1 LPSYDS
7 RNAFARAVFEQSNAK
22 APECEPHPRTWRH
35 ARQNLMQSSSS
46 ARYSGLALA
55 RHALSDKPWG
65 RAWRSGEPKSSYDV
79 LIIGGGGHGLATAY
93 YLAANH
99 DIKNV
104 AVLERSYIGSGN
116 VGRNTTIVR
125 SNYML
130 DGNTQFFEHSMKL
143 WEGLSETLN
152 FNVMLSQRG
161 QVVLATGPGQLDTL
175 ARRGNIMRLNGIDA
189 ELLDRGEVMRLL
201 PYLDYSADVRFPIW
215 GGLLQRRAGTAR
227 HDAVAWGYA
236 RAADALG
243 VDIIEHCEVTGFL
256 IEGGRVLGVE
266 TSRGRIRAGRTGIA
280 VAGHTSHVAAM
291 ASLKLP
297 VESHLLQAFVTEPIK
312 PFVNHVL
319 SYGAELF
326 YISQSDKGGLVF
338 GGHIDGFNS
347 YTQRGQ
353 FSKVRTVAECAIALI
368 PSVSRLR
375 LLRHWAGIQ
384 DMTPDGSPFICR
396 TGIRNLYLNG
406 GWCYQGFKAT
416 PASGYC
422 FAHTIA
428 HDEEHALNRCY
439 SLERFAQGEELDE
452 GGVGNWTY
460 KQ

>member
-1 LPSYDS
+1 MRRS
-7 RNAFARAVFEQSNAK
+7 
-22 APECEPHPRTWRH
+22 H
-35 ARQNLMQSSSS
+35 
-46 ARYSGLALA
+46 RYSAFALA
-55 RHALSDKPWG
+55 RHAFLKSAWPL
-65 RAWRSGEPKSSYDV
+65 AWRAAEPRSSYDV
-79 LIIGGGGHGLATAY
+79 VIIGGGGHGLATAY

-99 DIKNV
+99 GIKNV
-104 AVLERSYIGSGN
+104 AVLERAYIGSGN

-125 SNYML
+125 SNYVVN
-130 DGNTQFFEHSMKL
+130 GNTQFFEHSLKL

-161 QVVLATGPGQLDTL
+161 QIVLGHSPLQLDVLA
-175 ARRGNIMRLNGIDA
+175 RKGNIMQLNGIDA
-189 ELLDRGEVMRLL
+189 ELLDRDEVMRLL
-201 PYLDYSADVRFPIW
+201 PYLDYSNEARFPIC

-236 RAADALG
+236 RAADSYG
-243 VDIIEHCEVTGFL
+243 VDIIEQCEVTG
-256 IEGGRVLGVE
+256 IVIQNGRISAVDTNRGRV
-266 TSRGRIRAGRTGIA
+266 TAGRIGLA
-280 VAGHTSHVAAM
+280 VAGHSSHVAAM
-291 ASLKLP
+291 AGLRLP
-297 VESHLLQAFVTEPIK
+297 IESHLLQAFVSEPIK
-312 PFVNHVL
+312 PFVNHVI
-319 SYGAELF
+319 SYGAEFF
-326 YISQSDKGGLVF
+326 YITQSDKGGLVF

-353 FSKVRTVAECAIALI
+353 FPKVQSVAETAVALI
-368 PSVSRLR
+368 PSISRLR

-396 TGIRNLYLNG
+396 TPIRNLYLNG

-416 PASGYC
+416 PASGWC

-439 SLERFAQGEELDE
+439 SLERFESGCELDE
-452 GGVGNWTY
+452 DGVGNWTY

>member
-1 LPSYDS
+1 
-7 RNAFARAVFEQSNAK
+7 V
-22 APECEPHPRTWRH
+22 
-35 ARQNLMQSSSS
+35 
-46 ARYSGLALA
+46 
-55 RHALSDKPWG
+55 
-65 RAWRSGEPKSSYDV
+65 V
-79 LIIGGGGHGLATAY
+79 IIGGGGHGLATAY

-99 DIKNV
+99 GIKNV
-104 AVLERSYIGSGN
+104 AVLERAYIGSGN

-125 SNYML
+125 SNYLL
-130 DGNTQFFEHSMKL
+130 DGNTQFFEYSLKL

-161 QVVLATGPGQLDTL
+161 QITLGHSPSQLDVLA
-175 ARRGNIMRLNGIDA
+175 RKGNIMRLNGIDA
-189 ELLDRGEVMRLL
+189 ELLDRDEIMKLL
-201 PYLDYSADVRFPIW
+201 PYLDYTNEVRFPIL

-236 RAADALG
+236 RAADSYG
-243 VDIIEHCEVTGFL
+243 VDIVEQCEVTG
-256 IEGGRVLGVE
+256 IVVRDGHVSGVE
-266 TSRGRIRAGRTGIA
+266 TTRGRIAAGRVGLA
-280 VAGHTSHVAAM
+280 VAGHSSHVAAM
-291 ASLKLP
+291 AGLRLP
-297 VESHLLQAFVTEPIK
+297 VESHLLQAFVSEPIK
-312 PFVNHVL
+312 PFLDHVI
-319 SYGAELF
+319 SYGAEFF

-353 FSKVRTVAECAIALI
+353 FPKAQSVVESAVALL
-368 PSVSRLR
+368 PSISRLR

-396 TGIRNLYLNG
+396 TPVRHLYLNG

-416 PASGYC
+416 PASGWC

-439 SLERFAQGEELDE
+439 SLERFERGHQLDE
-452 GGVGNWTY
+452 DGVGSWTY

>member
-1 LPSYDS
+1 M
-7 RNAFARAVFEQSNAK
+7 V
-22 APECEPHPRTWRH
+22 
-35 ARQNLMQSSSS
+35 
-46 ARYSGLALA
+46 
-55 RHALSDKPWG
+55 
-65 RAWRSGEPKSSYDV
+65 
-79 LIIGGGGHGLATAY
+79 IIGGGGHGLATAY

-99 DIKNV
+99 GIKNV
-104 AVLERSYIGSGN
+104 AVLERAYIGSGN

-125 SNYML
+125 SNYLL
-130 DGNTQFFEHSMKL
+130 DGNTQFFEYSLKL

-161 QVVLATGPGQLDTL
+161 QITLGHSPSQLDVLA
-175 ARRGNIMRLNGIDA
+175 RKGNIMRLNGIDA
-189 ELLDRGEVMRLL
+189 ELLDRDEIMKLL
-201 PYLDYSADVRFPIW
+201 PYLDYTNEVRFPIL

-236 RAADALG
+236 RAADSYG
-243 VDIIEHCEVTGFL
+243 VDIVEQCEVTG
-256 IEGGRVLGVE
+256 IVVRDGHVSGVE
-266 TSRGRIRAGRTGIA
+266 TTRGRIAAGRVGLA
-280 VAGHTSHVAAM
+280 VAGHSSHVAAM
-291 ASLKLP
+291 AGLRLP
-297 VESHLLQAFVTEPIK
+297 VESHLLQAFVSEPIK
-312 PFVNHVL
+312 PFLDHVI
-319 SYGAELF
+319 SYGAEFF

-353 FSKVRTVAECAIALI
+353 FPKAQSVVESAVALL
-368 PSVSRLR
+368 PSISRLR

-396 TGIRNLYLNG
+396 TPVRHLYLNG

-416 PASGYC
+416 PASGWC

-439 SLERFAQGEELDE
+439 SLERFERGHQLDE
-452 GGVGNWTY
+452 DGVGSWTY

>member
-1 LPSYDS
+1 M
-7 RNAFARAVFEQSNAK
+7 K
-22 APECEPHPRTWRH
+22 
-35 ARQNLMQSSSS
+35 
-46 ARYSGLALA
+46 RYSLFGLG
-55 RHALSDKPWG
+55 RHALSNAPWP
-65 RAWRSGEPKSSYDV
+65 RAWRTPELKRSYDV

-99 DIKNV
+99 EIKNI

-125 SNYML
+125 SNYVI
-130 DGNTQFFEHSMKL
+130 DGNTQFFEFSMKL
-143 WEGLSETLN
+143 WEGLSHALN

-161 QVVLATGPGQLDTL
+161 QIVLAHGPAQLDVL
-175 ARRGNIMRLNGIDA
+175 ARKGNVMRLNGIDA
-189 ELLDRGEVMRLL
+189 ELLDRREVMRLL
-201 PYLDYSADVRFPIW
+201 PYLDYSAEVRFPIW

-236 RAADALG
+236 RAADSLG
-243 VDIIEHCEVTGFL
+243 VDIIEDCEVTGFVMH
-256 IEGGRVLGVE
+256 GGQVSGVE
-266 TSRGRIRAGRTGIA
+266 TTRGRILAGRTGIA
-280 VAGHTSHVAAM
+280 VAGHSSHLAAM

-297 VESHLLQAFVTEPIK
+297 IESHLLQAFVSEPIK
-312 PFVNHVL
+312 PFVNHVI
-319 SYGAELF
+319 SFGAELF

-353 FSKVRTVAECAIALI
+353 FPKVQSVAECAVALI
-368 PSVSRLR
+368 PSISRLR
-375 LLRHWAGIQ
+375 MLRHWGGIQ

-396 TGIRNLYLNG
+396 TPIRNLYLNG

-416 PASGYC
+416 PASGWC

-428 HDEEHALNRCY
+428 HDDEHPLSRCY
-439 SLERFAQGEELDE
+439 SLDRFECGGELDDH
-452 GGVGNWTY
+452 GVGNWTY